1 MSPPRELTYA
11 SHSGTAGA
19 LARVRLSALSLQTWL
34 SSSNPY
40 RSDTVAELGR
50 QQAAGT
56 LQPAQVADYV
66 AVSGPLHCADGW
78 SYLGRAMDSH
88 LRNHADVARHLAY
101 YAELRGAMALLATE
115 GVGIF
120 NNQHFVVDAA
130 GDARSVRSSAGTH
143 VMTDLALGWWADQ
156 PSAGALLSGVVAP
169 ADHSLAEWVS
179 AFTGSATATIS
190 AVARALLL
198 EWGLDIK
205 LLASD
210 RVARNEASYRPSEV
224 MSRGSLPLPDALA
237 FCRNIWAMLD
247 PQGVGQFAVL
257 DMHLLRRT
265 LIMLSRRAK
274 VAGNAYRTQASTSVD
289 VVLGSEDS
297 AIQELYRG
305 FLLTSGG
312 GSPLLQEAAS
322 NSMSSPRHHL
332 QVMAR
337 ASLLLRLAT
346 GAAQRLLRDAG
357 VRPTDIDFWISG
369 LAEANGLW
377 STPADRPRQLTD
389 LYEDVMTALDEIQT
403 LDASGAPEVRLLSA
417 WSRQTRLSTLT
428 LGGMERVPVWAFSI

>member
-1 MSPPRELTYA
+1 MS
-11 SHSGTAGA
+11 
-19 LARVRLSALSLQTWL
+19 W
-34 SSSNPY
+34 
-40 RSDTVAELGR
+40 
-50 QQAAGT
+50 
-56 LQPAQVADYV
+56 
-66 AVSGPLHCADGW
+66 
-78 SYLGRAMDSH
+78 
-88 LRNHADVARHLAY
+88 
-101 YAELRGAMALLATE
+101 
-115 GVGIF
+115 
-120 NNQHFVVDAA
+120 
-130 GDARSVRSSAGTH
+130 
-143 VMTDLALGWWADQ
+143 
-156 PSAGALLSGVVAP
+156 
-169 ADHSLAEWVS
+169 
-179 AFTGSATATIS
+179 
-190 AVARALLL
+190 
-198 EWGLDIK
+198 
-205 LLASD
+205 
-210 RVARNEASYRPSEV
+210 
-224 MSRGSLPLPDALA
+224 GSLPLPDALA

-389 LYEDVMTALDEIQT
+389 LYEDVMTALDEIQNSRRIRRSRGQ
-403 LDASGAPEVRLLSA
+403 ASVCLVAPDQVVYPHLRGDGACPCLGLLNLSPCGEPCRCKIFEILVRFRSSKELV
-417 WSRQTRLSTLT
+417 WS
-428 LGGMERVPVWAFSI
+428 